1 MLLKG
6 LPLNCAE
13 FNPKKQ
19 SRLPKMGR
27 GKLILIEGLDRTG
40 KTTQCNILYKKLSPD
55 CKLLKFPERSTRI
68 GGLIDQYLTDDS
80 FRLSD
85 QAIHLLFS
93 ANRWEMID
101 SMKETLLEGKNIIMD
116 RYVYSGVAYSAAKET
131 KGMDLDWCLQPDIGL
146 LKPDLTLFL
155 SIQDVASNAV
165 KDGFGDERY
174 ETLKFQKKV
183 KQTFVTLLENEM
195 KKGDESI
202 KIVDVSG
209 KGIQEVEALIWEI
222 VEPMLTTDI
231 DDEFSFFQKE

>member
-1 MLLKG
+1 
-6 LPLNCAE
+6 
-13 FNPKKQ
+13 
-19 SRLPKMGR
+19 MGR

-40 KTTQCNILYKKLSPD
+40 KTTQCNILYQKLLPD

-101 SMKETLLEGKNIIMD
+101 SMKEALLEGKNIIMD
-116 RYVYSGVAYSAAKET
+116 RYVYSGVAYSAAKGT
-131 KGMDLDWCLQPDIGL
+131 NGMDLNWCLQPDIGL

-165 KDGFGDERY
+165 KDGFGEERY

-183 KQTFVTLLENEM
+183 KQTFVTLLENEI

-202 KIVDVSG
+202 KIIDVSG
-209 KGIQEVEALIWEI
+209 KDIQEVEALIWEI
-222 VEPMLTTDI
+222 VEPTLTTEI
-231 DDEFSFFQKE
+231 DHDNFSFFQHK